1 MMLEQDRAIYE
12 LKRASVY
19 DSMGPILATFD
30 LTIRDRGITAV
41 VGPMGSGKSTLLR
54 LLSGRPAPGGWTVAG
69 EWVYRGRK
77 LDSNRFL
84 RVPLRKV
91 AWVPQIRHA
100 PSGEFTSHR
109 EQMAT
114 RARIDGAFFCGAEI
128 VLLDEPTR
136 GLARED
142 REWLIARLREHVEE
156 GAAVVISH
164 DRHFVREVADE
175 VCLLCDGELIA
186 HHPASSFFDCPEEE
200 LVRQFVRWGT
210 CSLPPIALDLPSH
223 FHWFDANRLAGM
235 GCPGLLRD
243 FDDDLFSIAEA
254 GVTMLVSLTEDAV
267 PTERLRPFG
276 IAGRHLP
283 IRDMGV
289 PSMSEAMALCHDLM
303 RAIERGQV
311 VAVHCRAGLGRTG
324 TILGCLGVCE
334 GMGADEA
341 IARVRQ
347 RAPGS
352 IQTEEQVAFVRL
364 FAGEA

>member
-1 MMLEQDRAIYE
+1 MVKQALYDLR
-12 LKRASVY
+12 RASVH
-19 DSMGPILATFD
+19 DSMGPILAPFD
-30 LTIRDRGITAV
+30 LCIRDHAVTAV

-54 LLSGRPAPGGWTVAG
+54 LLSGRSASEGWQVAG
-69 EWVYRGRK
+69 EWIFRGEG

-100 PSGEFTSHR
+100 PAGEFSSR
-109 EQMAT
+109 GEQVAT
-114 RARIDGAFFCGAEI
+114 RARIDGAFFCGAEV

-136 GLARED
+136 GLSRDD
-142 REWLIARLREHVEE
+142 REWLVGRLREHANK

-164 DRHFVREVADE
+164 DRHFVREIADE

-186 HHPASSFFDCPEEE
+186 HHPASSFFDCPEED

-210 CSLPPIALDLPSH
+210 CSLPPVTLGLPSH
-223 FHWFDANRLAGM
+223 FHWFEEPRLAGM

-243 FDDDLFSIAEA
+243 FDDDLFSIAA
-254 GVTMLVSLTEDAV
+254 VGITTLVSLTEDPL

-276 IAGRHLP
+276 IGGRHLP

-289 PSMSEAMALCHDLM
+289 PSLSEAMSLCHDLI
-303 RAIERGQV
+303 RAMERGQR
-311 VAVHCRAGLGRTG
+311 VAVHCKAGLGRTG
-324 TILGCLGVCE
+324 TILACLGVCR

-352 IQTEEQVAFVRL
+352 IQTEEQAAFVRL
-364 FAGEA
+364 LAEEG